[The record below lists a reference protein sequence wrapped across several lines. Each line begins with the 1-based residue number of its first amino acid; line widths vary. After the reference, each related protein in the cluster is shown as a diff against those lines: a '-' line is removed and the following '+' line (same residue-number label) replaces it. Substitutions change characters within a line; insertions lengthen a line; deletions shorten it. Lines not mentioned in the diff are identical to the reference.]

1 LCNLSLPSIDHTQ
14 NQFMKKNRIKIFILA
29 GIISCS
35 LNTSAQKHKPDHYS
49 IAVTTLHTAF
59 PFSSFSN
66 LFIKEFHPGFEIGCG
81 FNWKEKKKH
90 DWFQTSKF
98 GYSYHRFVQHS
109 LVVYTESGYR
119 YKFLK
124 TYSAEAKFGLGYLHA
139 ISTEK
144 ILELK
149 SDGNYKKK
157 FNIGRPQAMAG
168 FSFVL
173 NKKITASGA
182 NAFLEYQQRIQ
193 LPFIKSYVPFLPS
206 NILMAGVKIPFKKK

>member
-1 LCNLSLPSIDHTQ
+1 MKQIRSNSIVLAVCLCFL
-14 NQFMKKNRIKIFILA
+14 
-29 GIISCS
+29 
-35 LNTSAQKHKPDHYS
+35 LNASAQKHKPDHYS

-66 LFIKEFHPGFEIGCG
+66 LFVKEFHPGFEIGCG
-81 FNWKEKKKH
+81 FNWKTKTKH

-98 GYSYHRFVQHS
+98 GYSYNRFVQHS
-109 LVVYTESGYR
+109 LVLYSESGYR

-124 TYSAEAKFGLGYLHA
+124 TFSAEAKFGLGYLHA

-144 ILELK
+144 VLK
-149 SDGNYKKK
+149 LQSDGYYKKK

-206 NILMAGVKIPFKKK
+206 NILMAGVKIPFKKNN